1 MAQLTLYLDNET
13 EAKLKETAN
22 SAGMSLSRWV
32 ANLIREKIT
41 SQWPVSVIELAGA
54 WADLPTAEELRR
66 DVPEDLPRETI

>member
-1 MAQLTLYLDNET
+1 MAQLTLYLDDET
-13 EAKLKETAN
+13 ESRLKETAN

-32 ANLIREKIT
+32 ANLIREKIA
-41 SQWPVSVIELAGA
+41 SEWPVSVIELAGA